1 MGTFTQEH
9 TKMIEDTQG
18 HTGNTH
24 RTNSQGLMRTPSQ
37 RLTGPHTGTHRDR
50 GSCSRGH
57 THRDVLTGAH
67 RAHSQGVMETHP
79 QGLTHRTLT
88 GTYKGL

>member
-57 THRDVLTGAH
+57 THVLTGAH